1 MTRLVLLLLLALTA
15 RPLLSA
21 PVPASSFRTAA
32 HPRVYFTAADL
43 PSLRAKAEKTPW
55 AAAIVKGWHKNVDAH
70 VARQAEDP
78 SYAPSRLQLNWGEG
92 RHYTDFTTEGNFVTG
107 RSGNAP
113 EPTIRVAYA
122 RSAATGNCGLSRDW
136 GKNPPYWDGDMR
148 ETGMICEL
156 INETMLE
163 HAYQAAILYALEGDE
178 RYAKFAADILAP
190 LVRGG
195 AQQREINPDMKGGN
209 HGFLSWETLG
219 DTRRY
224 WAVPLI
230 WDILYDFLHKTYF
243 RTNDFRRAYEI
254 FSKKMIENKLTRGGG
269 LVGNWNLNEQQSAM
283 LYALALDDD
292 AAYADRKGR
301 GYYVGKLLYGPT
313 DDHHG
318 AYVDVLRANIELATG
333 MWPEAP
339 AGYGQGSIAQLVKF
353 GFIYWKN
360 GLDLLTRDPL
370 LQKASEAMPQLVFP
384 NGYIANVG
392 DSSYH
397 KIWNEPVDLMLS
409 YSVAKKDKAM
419 FLRFASVMKLLQR
432 EAKNDIAFF
441 FYLPEIPE
449 VETPS
454 LSRVS
459 YAPCYPTVLERNFA
473 PSKDPLDDLAFALSG
488 FAKEMG
494 HRHANGLTLE
504 LCGRGEV
511 FAPDIGSGADYW
523 CRETHEYYRHVA
535 AHNTVAPCG
544 SGADER
550 FPMTFETLAG
560 EPAVKTGAF
569 VADGKS
575 PLRQWVKVA
584 SRFHGKGG
592 LESPQERLVA
602 IVRTTKRTGYFLD
615 VFWSRC
621 DKGVD
626 KDEEYHDY
634 LYHNMGTGVALTA
647 AGSARE
653 LSRTLVGGKG
663 YEYFTVEQ
671 ALTGTAGLVADFDYG
686 LKGIRTACHVATGPE
701 DEVYA
706 VKGPKAFRHYEGK
719 VRNLP
724 EPALVVRRKGAAWER
739 PFVAVYE
746 PYGNGVAA
754 QVGSVAVRYG
764 KTVEVTVTFKDRPD
778 RRDVITVG
786 GKEGLAVR
794 SYRGKKLI
802 DAYFACA
809 SADTGARPP
818 L

>member
-1 MTRLVLLLLLALTA
+1 MRRVVLLGLTA
-15 RPLLSA
+15 LVAETLVAA
-21 PVPASSFRTAA
+21 PVSAQDFRTTA
-32 HPRVYFTAADL
+32 HPRVYFTSEDV
-43 PSLRAKAEKTPW
+43 PRLREKAGKTDW
-55 AAAIVKGWHKNVDAH
+55 AREIVRTWHRNVDRH

-78 SYAPSRLQLNWGEG
+78 TFAPSRLQLHREVG
-92 RHYTDFTTEGNFVTG
+92 RRYTTFETEGNFVVR
-107 RSGNAP
+107 RSGDAP
-113 EPTIRVAYA
+113 VPTVRVAYA
-122 RSAATGNCGLSRDW
+122 RSAATGSCGLSGNW
-136 GKNPPYWDGDMR
+136 WKNPPNWDGDMR
-148 ETGMICEL
+148 ETGMISEL
-156 INETMLE
+156 INERMLE
-163 HAYQAAILYALEGDE
+163 HAYQAAILYALEGDD
-178 RYAKFAADILAP
+178 RYAAFAEAIVKP

-195 AQQREINPDMKGGN
+195 AHQLPINPQMNGGN

-230 WDILYDFLHKTYF
+230 WDILYARLAKDVAFA
-243 RTNDFRRAYEI
+243 RDYEV

-283 LYALALDDD
+283 LYALALEDD
-292 AAYADRKGR
+292 AAYADGKGR
-301 GYYVGKLLYGPT
+301 GYYVGRLLYGPT
-313 DDHHG
+313 DEHHG
-318 AYVDVLRANIELATG
+318 AYVDVLRANIEPSTG

-360 GLDLLTRDPL
+360 GIDLLTRDPL

-384 NGYIANVG
+384 NGYLTNVG

-409 YSVAKKDKAM
+409 YAVAKKDKAM
-419 FLRFASVMKLLQR
+419 FLRFASVMKLLHR
-432 EAKNDIAFF
+432 EAKSDIAFF
-441 FYLPEIPE
+441 FYLPSIPD

-488 FAKEMG
+488 FAKNMG

-511 FAPDIGSGADYW
+511 FSPDIGAGADYW

-544 SGADER
+544 NGADER
-550 FPMTFETLAG
+550 FPMIFETLDG
-560 EPAVKTGAF
+560 EPKVKAGAF

-584 SRFHGKGG
+584 SRFHGRDG
-592 LESPQERLVA
+592 LEASQERLVA
-602 IVRTTKRTGYFLD
+602 MVRTTKKTGYFLD
-615 VFWSRC
+615 VFRSRC

-634 LYHNMGTGVALTA
+634 LYHNMGTDVTLATEGTTHDLAPTLT
-647 AGSARE
+647 
-653 LSRTLVGGKG
+653 GGKG
-663 YEYFTVEQ
+663 YDYFSVERVL
-671 ALTGTAGLVADFDYG
+671 AGATGVVATFDYG
-686 LKGIRTACHVATGPE
+686 LKGIKTSCHFAAEPT
-701 DEVYA
+701 DEIYA

-719 VRNLP
+719 LRDLP
-724 EPALVVRRKGAAWER
+724 EPALVVRRKGSAWRR

-746 PYGNGVAA
+746 PYGNGTGPQIA
-754 QVGSVAVRYG
+754 SVEVSGG
-764 KTVEVTVTFKDRPD
+764 KTLEITVCHGRNPN
-778 RRDVITVG
+778 RYDVISVDEKKGLTVRAYNG
-786 GKEGLAVR
+786 ER
-794 SYRGKKLI
+794 LI
-802 DAYFACA
+802 DEY
-809 SADTGARPP
+809 
-818 L
+818 